1 MLLTARRG
9 QSAAALAL
17 AMLATFATGSTAF
30 GQGGNFDGFG
40 HLIEPQA
47 TPATVTAPS
56 RGHGQADPWGPVHT
70 DHLSLANAAPVL
82 LPFFNNAPVF
92 GLPGTVANQGI
103 WNNTQISGDWGGR
116 RTELARNGYF
126 FDVYTTSAYQDLMS
140 GGLDPGDWFVQNT
153 QMSLNIDTGRAGWWD
168 GGLIH
173 FTTQARYGADPEQ
186 TFNSGATVP
195 TYTGLLLPD
204 PLASSTMLPSEYF
217 LVQGLSEHTSFIV
230 GKISDVFIPDQT
242 LFGDSYK
249 FYFANFA
256 FNKNPITTNFYNP
269 TAWAVLGVWAPSKQL
284 AFAAGVLDPNSRA
297 QNLATNA
304 FDRVNL
310 YFTAVAS
317 YDIGGLPGQ
326 FSPAFNWSNQ
336 YQLDLARPFGALAPG
351 QIPQAV
357 GALLGSPDTAG
368 LPINNYND
376 SCFLIANA
384 SQYLYVADRP
394 REVAAKLKSG
404 QPPPRGGRVRSCR
417 LGAAAHQHDHGRRQ
431 RGPVRS
437 RPGRVAGLRQR
448 WHRLVHERHQ
458 PRPPEPGADV
468 QRRHD
473 QRAERARHGGVLRLR
488 DHAGDPADPQL
499 PAHLEPALGGRS
511 RPHRRRPVDD
521 AGHGRLL
528 NTRRQGHHGP
538 RLPSGSTGFQPV
550 PPWAQGCNTG

>member
-9 QSAAALAL
+9 QSAVAIALAAV
-17 AMLATFATGSTAF
+17 AMFAVASPAL

-47 TPATVTAPS
+47 AQATVTAPPRP
-56 RGHGQADPWGPVHT
+56 RGATADPFGPVKT

-92 GLPGTVANQGI
+92 GLPGTVANQGL
-103 WNNTQISGDWGGR
+103 WNNTQVSGDWGGR

-269 TAWAVLGVWAPSKQL
+269 TAWAVLGVWAPTKQL
-284 AFAAGVLDPNSRA
+284 AFAGGVLDPNSRA

-351 QIPQAV
+351 QIPQAI

-404 QPPPRGGRVRSCR
+404 QPLRGVGVFGRAGWAPQRTNTITGDGSVALFARGLAESRAYDSAGIGWYMNGISPDLQNQVRTYSGGTINVQNEQGMEVFYDYAITPAIR
-417 LGAAAHQHDHGRRQ
+417 LIPSYQHIWN
-431 RGPVRS
+431 PLS
-437 RPGRVAGLRQR
+437 AVA
-448 WHRLVHERHQ
+448 
-458 PRPPEPGADV
+458 
-468 QRRHD
+468 
-473 QRAERARHGGVLRLR
+473 
-488 DHAGDPADPQL
+488 
-499 PAHLEPALGGRS
+499 
-511 RPHRRRPVDD
+511 
-521 AGHGRLL
+521 AGHTDADLWMMRG
-528 NTRRQGHHGP
+528 TVV
-538 RLPSGSTGFQPV
+538 F
-550 PPWAQGCNTG
+550 

>member
-56 RGHGQADPWGPVHT
+56 RGRGQADPWGPVHT

-116 RTELARNGYF
+116 RTDLARNGYF

-217 LVQGLSEHTSFIV
+217 LVQGLSEHTSFLV
-230 GKISDVFIPDQT
+230 GKISDDFIPDQT

-269 TAWAVLGVWAPSKQL
+269 TAWAVLGVWAPTKQL
-284 AFAAGVLDPNSRA
+284 AFAGGVLDPNSRA

-351 QIPQAV
+351 QIPQAI

-404 QPPPRGGRVRSCR
+404 QPLRGVGVFGRAGWAPQRTNTITGDGSVALFARGLAESRAYDSVGIGWYMNGISPDLQNQVRTYSGGTINVQNEQGMEVFYDYAITPAIR
-417 LGAAAHQHDHGRRQ
+417 LIPSYQHIWN
-431 RGPVRS
+431 PLS
-437 RPGRVAGLRQR
+437 AVA
-448 WHRLVHERHQ
+448 
-458 PRPPEPGADV
+458 
-468 QRRHD
+468 
-473 QRAERARHGGVLRLR
+473 
-488 DHAGDPADPQL
+488 
-499 PAHLEPALGGRS
+499 
-511 RPHRRRPVDD
+511 
-521 AGHGRLL
+521 AGHTDADLWMMRG
-528 NTRRQGHHGP
+528 TVV
-538 RLPSGSTGFQPV
+538 F
-550 PPWAQGCNTG
+550 

>member
-1 MLLTARRG
+1 MDARFSCRSSAHGVRATAISG
-9 QSAAALAL
+9 SLGTISFVVALACCC
-17 AMLATFATGSTAF
+17 FGPQAF

-40 HLIEPQA
+40 NLIGGEAAQR
-47 TPATVTAPS
+47 TITAPTQP
-56 RGHGQADPWGPVHT
+56 RAAAADPWGPVKT

-82 LPFFNNAPVF
+82 LPFFNNGPVF
-92 GLPGTVANQGI
+92 GLPGTVANAGF
-103 WNNTQISGDWGGR
+103 WNNTQLTGDWGGR

-153 QMSLNIDTGRAGWWD
+153 QMCLNIDTGRAGWWD

-173 FTTQARYGADPEQ
+173 FTTQARYGGTPEQ
-186 TFNSGATVP
+186 TFNSGASVP
-195 TYTGLLLPD
+195 VYTGLLEPD
-204 PLASSTMLPSEYF
+204 PLAYSTMLPSEYF
-217 LVQGLSEHTSFIV
+217 LVQGLSEHTSFLV
-230 GKISDVFIPDQT
+230 GKISDVYIPDQT

-269 TAWAVLGVWAPSKQL
+269 TAWAVLGIWAPTKQL
-284 AFAAGVLDPNSRA
+284 AFAGGVLDPNSRS

-317 YDIGGLPGQ
+317 YDIAGLPGQ

-336 YQLDLARPFGALAPG
+336 YQIDLANPFGALAPG
-351 QIPQAV
+351 QIPQAI

-394 REVAAKLKSG
+394 RDVAAKLKSG
-404 QPPPRGGRVRSCR
+404 QPLRGVGVFGRAGWAPQRTNTITGDGSVALFARGLAESRAYDSAGIGWYMNGISPDLVNQVRTYTG
-417 LGAAAHQHDHGRRQ
+417 GALNVKNEQGMEVFYDYAITPAIRIIPSYQHIWN
-431 RGPVRS
+431 PLS
-437 RPGRVAGLRQR
+437 AVA
-448 WHRLVHERHQ
+448 
-458 PRPPEPGADV
+458 
-468 QRRHD
+468 
-473 QRAERARHGGVLRLR
+473 
-488 DHAGDPADPQL
+488 
-499 PAHLEPALGGRS
+499 
-511 RPHRRRPVDD
+511 
-521 AGHGRLL
+521 AGHTDADLWMMRG
-528 NTRRQGHHGP
+528 TIV
-538 RLPSGSTGFQPV
+538 F
-550 PPWAQGCNTG
+550 

>member
-1 MLLTARRG
+1 MAVRLGRGWMVGNERASCRRKLF
-9 QSAAALAL
+9 AAAYVALAL
-17 AMLATFATGSTAF
+17 VSGSVGSEAF

-40 HLIEPQA
+40 HLIDPQQAALPSAA
-47 TPATVTAPS
+47 TPSRRQAP
-56 RGHGQADPWGPVHT
+56 ADPWGPVKT
-70 DHLSLANAAPVL
+70 DHLSLTNAAPVL

-92 GLPGTVANQGI
+92 GLPGTVANQGF
-103 WNNTQISGDWGGR
+103 WNNTQLTGDWGGR

-173 FTTQARYGADPEQ
+173 FTTQARYGSDPEQ

-204 PLASSTMLPSEYF
+204 PLAYSTMLPSEYF

-284 AFAAGVLDPNSRA
+284 AFAGGVLDPNSRA
-297 QNLATNA
+297 QNLANNA

-336 YQLDLARPFGALAPG
+336 YQLDLASPFGALAPG
-351 QIPQAV
+351 QIPQAI
-357 GALLGSPDTAG
+357 GALLGSPNTAG

-404 QPPPRGGRVRSCR
+404 QPLRGVGVFGRAGWAPQRTNTITGDGSVALFARGLAESRAYDSVGIGWYMNGISPDLVNQVRTYSGGTINVKNEQGMEVFYDYAITPAIR
-417 LGAAAHQHDHGRRQ
+417 LIPSYQHIWNPLSAAA
-431 RGPVRS
+431 
-437 RPGRVAGLRQR
+437 
-448 WHRLVHERHQ
+448 
-458 PRPPEPGADV
+458 
-468 QRRHD
+468 
-473 QRAERARHGGVLRLR
+473 
-488 DHAGDPADPQL
+488 
-499 PAHLEPALGGRS
+499 
-511 RPHRRRPVDD
+511 
-521 AGHGRLL
+521 AGHTDADLWMMRG
-528 NTRRQGHHGP
+528 TII
-538 RLPSGSTGFQPV
+538 F
-550 PPWAQGCNTG
+550 

>member
-1 MLLTARRG
+1 MHHIGFGVDRNTFHVRSWNRRWHL
-9 QSAAALAL
+9 SAACLAGVV
-17 AMLATFATGSTAF
+17 AMIGFGPQAF

-40 HLIEPQA
+40 HLIDGQDSGAGPSGPAGSGNAA
-47 TPATVTAPS
+47 T
-56 RGHGQADPWGPVHT
+56 DPWGPVRT
-70 DHLSLANAAPVL
+70 EHLSLANAAPVL

-92 GLPGTVANQGI
+92 GLPGTVAGEGF
-103 WNNTQISGDWGGR
+103 WHNTQLSGDWGGR

-173 FTTQARYGADPEQ
+173 FTTQARYGGDPEQ
-186 TFNSGATVP
+186 TFNTGASVP
-195 TYTGLLLPD
+195 SYTGLLQPD
-204 PLASSTMLPSEYF
+204 PLAYSTMLPSEYF

-230 GKISDVFIPDQT
+230 GKISDIFIPDQT

-256 FNKNPITTNFYNP
+256 FNKNPITVNFYNP
-269 TAWAVLGVWAPSKQL
+269 TAWAVLGVWAPTENL
-284 AFAAGVLDPNSRA
+284 AFAGGVLDPNSRA

-304 FDRVNL
+304 FDRVNM

-336 YQLDLARPFGALAPG
+336 YQLDLANPFGTLTPG
-351 QIPQAV
+351 QIPQAI

-394 REVAAKLKSG
+394 RDIPGKIKSG
-404 QPPPRGGRVRSCR
+404 QPLRGVGVFGRAGWAPQRTNTITGDGSVALFARGLAESRAYDSAGIGWYMNGISPDLVNQVRTYSGGTINVKNEQGIEVFYDYAITPAVR
-417 LGAAAHQHDHGRRQ
+417 LIPSYQHIWNPLSAAGVGQTDADLWMM
-431 RGPVRS
+431 RG
-437 RPGRVAGLRQR
+437 
-448 WHRLVHERHQ
+448 
-458 PRPPEPGADV
+458 
-468 QRRHD
+468 
-473 QRAERARHGGVLRLR
+473 
-488 DHAGDPADPQL
+488 
-499 PAHLEPALGGRS
+499 
-511 RPHRRRPVDD
+511 
-521 AGHGRLL
+521 
-528 NTRRQGHHGP
+528 TII
-538 RLPSGSTGFQPV
+538 F
-550 PPWAQGCNTG
+550 